1 MVLVLP
7 HLGYVTFMILNLLKI
22 PILYFI
28 RVVSIL
34 AAYLVVLS
42 SFFFAMFLLRQRQI
56 LFEFLCLNTI
66 LSSANMVLLGSD
78 QYLYYFWSNIVVMF
92 TILFLSPKVGILHL
106 LGLPGGL
113 LFFPKI
119 QVLLSLSGYTILLL
133 LSGFQVLYFL
143 MAK

>member
-1 MVLVLP
+1 MLV
-7 HLGYVTFMILNLLKI
+7 
-22 PILYFI
+22 
-28 RVVSIL
+28 
-34 AAYLVVLS
+34 AYLVVLG

-78 QYLYYFWSNIVVMF
+78 QYLYYFWSNIAVMF
-92 TILFLSPKVGILHL
+92 TVLFLSPKVGILHL

-119 QVLLSLSGYTILLL
+119 QVLLSLSGWSFLLFVSL
-133 LSGFQVLYFL
+133 FQVLYFIMRKWWRNTL
-143 MAK
+143 IP